1 MSRRRRST
9 LLPII
14 PKLTRGQRRFLYT
27 RRKLFGVVGV
37 LVFVATLV
45 LLDRYGFFGRD
56 AMPGSRRVESDMERY
71 HGKSFAVARVIDGD
85 TLDVAADDGKYKTTR
100 IRLWGV
106 DTPETVH
113 PKLPPQHFGAEASA
127 FTKRLCDGKQVRLQL
142 IAGDTR
148 GKHKR
153 LLAYVHLPDGA
164 MLNRVLVRDGYAY
177 ADPRFTHHYLSE
189 FRRLQ
194 DQAQRAGR
202 GLWRDVRNDDL
213 PPYYRNKLKLT
224 DRP

>member
-1 MSRRRRST
+1 MSRRRRRSP
-9 LLPII
+9 LLPILA
-14 PKLTRGQRRFLYT
+14 KLTRGQRRFLNA
-27 RRKLFGVVGV
+27 RRKLVGLACV
-37 LVFVATLV
+37 LVLVAVLV

-56 AMPGSRRVESDMERY
+56 SMPGSRRAESDMEKY
-71 HGKSFAVARVIDGD
+71 HGKTFAVAKVIDGD
-85 TLDVAADDGKYKTTR
+85 TLDVAVGDGKYKTTR

-113 PKLPPQHFGAEASA
+113 PKLPPQHFGHEASA
-127 FTKRLCDGKQVRLQL
+127 FTKRQCDGKQVRLQL

-148 GKHKR
+148 GKYGR
-153 LLAYVHLPDGA
+153 LLAYVHLPDGE

-177 ADPRFTHHYLSE
+177 ADPRFAHHYASE
-189 FRRLQ
+189 FLRLQ

-213 PPYYRNKLKLT
+213 PPYYRNRLKLA
-224 DRP
+224 DK